1 MKTYK
6 IKASKLLAYFFQ
18 DKEDFVN
25 MGVAIQ
31 EALVT
36 TDDEITFSL
45 DILATR
51 LCSVPTYYLE
61 GFDGD
66 EDEDVDGSQ
75 LIIIND

>member
-1 MKTYK
+1 MKMYK
-6 IKASKLLAYFFQ
+6 IKASKLLDYFFQ
-18 DKEDFVN
+18 DRQDFLD
-25 MGVAIQ
+25 MGIAIQ

-61 GFDGD
+61 DFEGK

-75 LIIIND
+75 LITIND

>member
-1 MKTYK
+1 MKMYK
-6 IKASKLLAYFFQ
+6 IKASKLLDYFFQ
-18 DKEDFVN
+18 DREDFLN
-25 MGVAIQ
+25 MGEAIQ

-45 DILATR
+45 ELLAMR

-61 GFDGD
+61 DFDGS